1 MKKIIAIGNA
11 LVDVLVRMEDE
22 QLLSKFNI
30 AKGSMQLVDKEKS
43 KEVETALYEYKKHM
57 ASGGSAANAIRGMAM
72 LGIDVGFIGKVGDDT
87 LGSFFYEDMEKIGV
101 KTILLQSATETGRA
115 IAMVSPDSERTFATY
130 LGAAIELTSNDIT
143 SDVFKGYDVYH
154 VEGYLVYNH
163 ELIRSTVEMASK
175 AGLKISLDLASYNV
189 VGDNREF
196 LTELVKNYVDIVFA
210 NEEEAKAFCGC
221 DPYEAVDM
229 LGKMCEVAV
238 VKIGKE
244 GSLIRKGN
252 EFARVQS
259 IHANAIDTTGA
270 GDLFASGFL
279 YGYANGFDIEKSA
292 KIGAIVAGNVVEVMG
307 ATMDELRWNNIK
319 NLIKVL

>member
-1 MKKIIAIGNA
+1 
-11 LVDVLVRMEDE
+11 
-22 QLLSKFNI
+22 
-30 AKGSMQLVDKEKS
+30 
-43 KEVETALYEYKKHM
+43 
-57 ASGGSAANAIRGMAM
+57 
-72 LGIDVGFIGKVGDDT
+72 VGFIGKVGDDT